1 MNQLLPHP
9 GHTWSF
15 TQHAVGLSAE
25 TLYNFLKCAAP
36 FEGLIAR
43 KYSSSINDLIINL
56 GILTP
61 NIRNSSPDAWR
72 DYQQILAEI
81 GLIYS
86 TRLIPE
92 LILTDI
98 GHLYLSGEINF
109 SELISM
115 QALRYQYPNGQ
126 KSVIQSRLRKDL
138 SEAGKKTP
146 ESLIELQ
153 ADSGL
158 LIKPGVLI
166 LRILIELKKIG
177 LEPTITVNECQVCIL
192 PCKKNSEW
200 PQALQRIIAFRN
212 NPKKN
217 SDQINKHSRRNFQD
231 WFKFLV
237 KSYFFEELTRN
248 EIKLGKRA
256 IENIS
261 WAELCCEKQEDP
273 VSFWIPTD
281 FETEDKKSWFNWFGS
296 LDDDAQL
303 VLNTSSI
310 SYADLSEKITTNEQ
324 SYNNLQDEYR
334 NQNADVNLKNLDLK
348 SLERDPDFNFSN
360 NMDLLIENL
369 KKGAEKRHAKTVLHD
384 RIIKK
389 LADRFISQGAKIKS
403 DPNTIDLYASWPNG
417 HSAIFEVKTVTRKS
431 LQNRLRLAIGQ
442 IEEYS
447 YRRKIYNSEVSDRV
461 IVINTIIPDTA
472 WQKNFLT
479 QHLNIGLICDSGKN
493 YKAFAPTSFHT
504 KEYWSNKEKTN
515 KPKI

>member
-1 MNQLLPHP
+1 MNQPLPYP

-36 FEGLIAR
+36 FEGLAAS
-43 KYSSSINDLIINL
+43 KHSSSINDLIINL

-115 QALRYQYPNGQ
+115 QVLRYQYPNGQ
-126 KSVIQSRLRKDL
+126 KSIIQSRLRKDL
-138 SEAGKKTP
+138 SDAGKKIP

-166 LRILIELKKIG
+166 LRVLIELKKRG
-177 LEPTITVNECQVCIL
+177 LEPAITVDECQTCIL
-192 PCKKNSEW
+192 PCKKNSDW
-200 PQALQRIIAFRN
+200 PEALQRIIAFRKSS
-212 NPKKN
+212 KKSLN
-217 SDQINKHSRRNFQD
+217 QINKHSRRNFQD

-237 KSYFFEELTRN
+237 KSYFFEEVKNN
-248 EIKLGKRA
+248 EIRLGQHA

-281 FETEDKKSWFNWFGS
+281 FESQDRSNWFNWFGS

-303 VLNTSSI
+303 VLNTKNI
-310 SYADLSEKITTNEQ
+310 SHTELSEKNTINEQ
-324 SYNNLQDEYR
+324 TYNNFQSEYK
-334 NQNADVNLKNLDLK
+334 NQTADVNLKDLDLE
-348 SLERDPDFNFSN
+348 SLERDPEFNFSN
-360 NMDLLIENL
+360 NMALLIENL

-389 LADRFISQGAKIKS
+389 LADRFILQGAKIKS

-461 IVINTIIPDTA
+461 IVINTIIPDSA
-472 WQKNFLT
+472 WQKDFLT

-493 YKAFAPTSFHT
+493 YKAFSPTSFHT
-504 KEYWSNKEKTN
+504 KEYWDNKTKN
-515 KPKI
+515 